1 MRRTYQVLASLVSF
15 GVVAQAAAI
24 AYAWFAVIN
33 DLDGGAVIDES
44 YEGNAG
50 HAAHGIIG
58 MYVIPLLA
66 LALLVVSF
74 FARVDSGVKWALG
87 VLGLVVL
94 QFLLALF
101 AFGLPAV
108 GALHGLNAL
117 AIFVVSYQAARRA
130 AGTRTAVA
138 AEPAVTSPI

>member
-1 MRRTYQVLASLVSF
+1 M
-15 GVVAQAAAI
+15 VAQAAVI
-24 AYAWFAVIN
+24 AYAWFTVIN

-44 YEGNAG
+44 YEGNVG
-50 HAAHGIIG
+50 HAAHAVIG

-74 FARVDSGVKWALG
+74 FARLDGGVKWALR
-87 VLGLVVL
+87 VVGLVVL
-94 QFLLALF
+94 QFLLAMF

-117 AIFVVSYQAARRA
+117 VIFVVSYQAARRA
-130 AGTRTAVA
+130 AGATTPVQ
-138 AEPAVTSPI
+138 AERAVTSPM